1 MVRHPAPCRIAHRA
15 ACVGVLLAAA
25 AGAFATPA
33 AAQVPAPTPAP
44 AAPTPAPVPDRS
56 EPANEPAVQRRVI
69 EDEQVR
75 IEELRVRGL
84 NRRLVVQPKIAGVGA
99 YEILPEEPGRD
110 AADRRA
116 AGGQR
121 VWRLL
126 SF

>member
-1 MVRHPAPCRIAHRA
+1 MIRPFAVGLGALLCATAGAATAQPAPASATALPPIGAEQRA
-15 ACVGVLLAAA
+15 
-25 AGAFATPA
+25 PA
-33 AAQVPAPTPAP
+33 PAPT
-44 AAPTPAPVPDRS
+44 R
-56 EPANEPAVQRRVI
+56 EPAVQRQVL
-69 EDEQVR
+69 EDDQTR
-75 IEELRVRGL
+75 IEELRVRGV
-84 NRRLVVQPKIAGVGA
+84 NRRLLVQPKIAGVAG

>member
-1 MVRHPAPCRIAHRA
+1 MSRPVVAGLGALLSALTSVAMAQPATP
-15 ACVGVLLAAA
+15 GVAAA
-25 AGAFATPA
+25 VPPA
-33 AAQVPAPTPAP
+33 AAPAPDARGLADRAPETP
-44 AAPTPAPVPDRS
+44 
-56 EPANEPAVQRRVI
+56 EPAVQRRVL
-69 EDEQVR
+69 EDDQTR
-75 IEELRVRGL
+75 IEELRVRGV
-84 NRRLVVQPKIAGVGA
+84 NRRLLVQPKMAGVSG